1 MALLAALQLPSDA
14 ESCRRFCQEALQ
26 ARHVGP
32 AEQRQLY
39 ERLPWLMQRLHG
51 WFALSNPGLE
61 EAVLRTFHAQG
72 PLSPLFAAM
81 ETPAFIF
88 PLRKL
93 PPRTLKTVL
102 AASNSN
108 FRFRDYNNR
117 QMEDLNQS
125 LLAVLGMDRLSRTS
139 GTSGELEGLA
149 LTAQEC
155 VLTTLVYFLVAEV
168 PVIKPSGSS
177 SGATGSSGASTGGTG
192 STGWGQQQ
200 GSGGSGGSG
209 GPGGTTGS
217 RGGRQQGMLSST
229 FERLL
234 LAHLHAYL
242 PHRQYEVARAQESR
256 ASLFLTRLFHEFLI
270 EQRPQSSAS
279 LVLQCFSDVRLQPA
293 ALHSC
298 RLVLLHI
305 IANPC
310 LRQGCE
316 ETAEQLMFAARG
328 RNARITR
335 ELSMLGPA
343 VLQMLCELLRKLQ
356 SQKEVGLETIS
367 SMTRLWLILLQPW
380 KAPRLYQW
388 YLSLRSPEPKLE
400 APAPATR
407 SAPTR
412 PVDVALLGLEPEM
425 AGEPPVP
432 QVPKDF
438 VEEEALGAL
447 SATTRLA
454 AAAGLTAAAVQVAA
468 SSAQAAQLV
477 PGDGD
482 AISWRNYVAGFQG
495 AYFLLESILST
506 PLHAELCL
514 ELARSCAGWDR
525 GPGLLAN
532 VGLTAASSAR
542 SSWGNAPAPTAQQ
555 LLRQRNAIQA
565 LKVLAQVLLC
575 FSDTQLLQVLHS
587 CPPQDIGIWLLEYG
601 VVLEH
606 PMLPIFEDSLRPQL
620 LMAVSVTWAALLAA
634 APVVELQPLLAAV
647 SRQLQH
653 SPHWAGH
660 FPALEETSKH
670 KPFAETVLKEIG
682 QARPSEPA
690 ASAAAAPAAAFAA
703 AVPQQL
709 EFRGPEWQ
717 RPVRGGELEQLL
729 CIAYWLANAIDR
741 MLGRC
746 PVMTP
751 CGPVPQ
757 TEWPRVLGNWKFTLF
772 LTIALLLAVLW

>member
-1 MALLAALQLPSDA
+1 M
-14 ESCRRFCQEALQ
+14 
-26 ARHVGP
+26 
-32 AEQRQLY
+32 
-39 ERLPWLMQRLHG
+39 
-51 WFALSNPGLE
+51 
-61 EAVLRTFHAQG
+61 
-72 PLSPLFAAM
+72 
-81 ETPAFIF
+81 
-88 PLRKL
+88 
-93 PPRTLKTVL
+93 
-102 AASNSN
+102 
-108 FRFRDYNNR
+108 
-117 QMEDLNQS
+117 
-125 LLAVLGMDRLSRTS
+125 
-139 GTSGELEGLA
+139 
-149 LTAQEC
+149 
-155 VLTTLVYFLVAEV
+155 
-168 PVIKPSGSS
+168 
-177 SGATGSSGASTGGTG
+177 
-192 STGWGQQQ
+192 
-200 GSGGSGGSG
+200 
-209 GPGGTTGS
+209 
-217 RGGRQQGMLSST
+217 
-229 FERLL
+229 
-234 LAHLHAYL
+234 
-242 PHRQYEVARAQESR
+242 
-256 ASLFLTRLFHEFLI
+256 
-270 EQRPQSSAS
+270 
-279 LVLQCFSDVRLQPA
+279 
-293 ALHSC
+293 
-298 RLVLLHI
+298 
-305 IANPC
+305 
-310 LRQGCE
+310 
-316 ETAEQLMFAARG
+316 
-328 RNARITR
+328 
-335 ELSMLGPA
+335 
-343 VLQMLCELLRKLQ
+343 
-356 SQKEVGLETIS
+356 
-367 SMTRLWLILLQPW
+367 
-380 KAPRLYQW
+380 
-388 YLSLRSPEPKLE
+388 
-400 APAPATR
+400 
-407 SAPTR
+407 
-412 PVDVALLGLEPEM
+412 
-425 AGEPPVP
+425 
-432 QVPKDF
+432 
-438 VEEEALGAL
+438 
-447 SATTRLA
+447 
-454 AAAGLTAAAVQVAA
+454 
-468 SSAQAAQLV
+468 
-477 PGDGD
+477 
-482 AISWRNYVAGFQG
+482 
-495 AYFLLESILST
+495 
-506 PLHAELCL
+506 
-514 ELARSCAGWDR
+514 
-525 GPGLLAN
+525 AN